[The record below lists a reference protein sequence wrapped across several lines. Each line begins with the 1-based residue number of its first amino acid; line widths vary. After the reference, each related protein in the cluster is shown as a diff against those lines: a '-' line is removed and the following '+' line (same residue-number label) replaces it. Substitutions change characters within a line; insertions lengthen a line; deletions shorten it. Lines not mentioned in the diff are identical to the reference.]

1 MTWIYLTGT
10 FLRHKTAVAPKHR
23 VHFYVLCTLW
33 PITIFTLIS
42 RCFIYIRPL
51 NNHSFRSF
59 CFSQNLLTTLD
70 IAVHCK
76 VLYGG
81 TFPDVRCCT
90 VGFLGNVENTVH
102 IQTIHRKSHRS
113 MYGGPFSAAVQLY
126 GGNMFGVKTR
136 LRKKQ
141 CTYSNRTRN
150 TTVRPRPGSYLLRS
164 FYSRFKTWI
173 FRKRLQKIQAI
184 KCW

>member
-1 MTWIYLTGT
+1 MNLFNWNLFETQDSRRTKTSST
-10 FLRHKTAVAPKHR
+10 FLRV
-23 VHFYVLCTLW
+23 VCTL
-33 PITIFTLIS
+33 THHH
-42 RCFIYIRPL
+42 IYL
-51 NNHSFRSF
+51 NFEMFYIYPSIEQSFFCSF

-70 IAVHCK
+70 IAVHCT

-164 FYSRFKTWI
+164 FYSRFKT
-173 FRKRLQKIQAI
+173 
-184 KCW
+184 